1 MKTMYKVTYIT
12 NEIRKGIECY
22 IMADNY
28 KEVHEILNKN
38 LAKMNINVYK
48 IIDVDIISYMY

>member
-12 NEIRKGIECY
+12 NEIREGIECY

-28 KEVHEILNKN
+28 KEVNEILNKN